1 MTQDVAAI
9 GIKVDTDGVERGIK
23 SLEQLVGVGPK
34 VEQSMNRVG
43 AGSRRAGQDLKN
55 LGAAEAAKGLERT
68 ALAGNA
74 ATASLGSLRGALTS
88 LSAVVLA
95 KNFIGT
101 ADAVTTLNNQLRLAT
116 GSTASAA
123 AAYSSLYQIAQRSRV
138 GFVELGQTFASI
150 ARAAEPLGISQERL
164 LTVTESIGNA
174 MTISGGSA
182 QGLQAAL
189 IQLSQGLASGTL
201 RGEELNSVMEQA
213 PRLAKALADGM
224 GVTIGQLRTLGAEG
238 AITSAAVIKALESQA
253 QTLQG
258 EVAGATLTVGQA
270 FTQLGNATTNA
281 VGEFDRVTG
290 ASSSAAS
297 AISSVASA
305 IDSIGRIASENESA
319 VKAVL
324 GFAGVVVGAKA
335 ATVAI
340 GGVAAA
346 MTAARMATVGFTA
359 ALAANPIGAA
369 IVAIT
374 ALGAAAYTS
383 GISLGEFGGA
393 MDDLG
398 AAAARAEKET
408 AKLSEKI
415 KQAEEDAQ
423 AAASKL
429 AKAEEALARLEARG
443 AKGSPNL
450 MLREAYKDAERLVDK
465 LREAKRVKDAL
476 LESARSER
484 IEGDPYNGMPQYR
497 AWKQQVAEREE
508 VSSKLLAISARENG
522 ITKQFTD
529 DLNTY
534 AKALEVG
541 AMSHEQYT
549 EAVTKL
555 NTERAKSLQRRNG
568 GNDGA
573 RDADRLNAALHQSAI
588 AQIQSSLRELTSAYS
603 VSESVMEASRSAGL
617 MGEKEYYDAKRSF
630 IELNKQAQ
638 LSALAEE
645 NAALQAQ
652 SLAGAEAVARDQR
665 IAENRSEMARIALE
679 AAGKL
684 QVLNIEQTASAKQQE
699 AALLAARQAAD
710 EYIDSISR
718 ASSIA
723 ARGVGRGDR
732 WRSDEQGRLGVADRF
747 ASERRDLASQR
758 ALAEMQAGGALT
770 AEVAKQY
777 DDRLAIITAAE
788 QQALAVYEQGV
799 AARIAAESNW
809 HNGATRAWEDYAANA
824 ANVAE
829 HTANLFTKAFQGME
843 DAIVNF
849 AMTGKLSFSD
859 MAKSI
864 IADLIRIQAR
874 QAIVGMTGSLFGQG
888 GPLAAAGKFFGFAS
902 GGYTGD
908 GGKYEPAGIVHKG
921 EYVINAAA
929 TKRLGLGYLNSLNG
943 YANGGLVGGGGG
955 SAAPGSVVVNI
966 HNNAGA
972 QVEQQ
977 QRTGADGQQI
987 IDVFIKQAVSAVAG
1001 QLASDSGQI
1010 GQAMRAR
1017 KSMGMA

>member
-74 ATASLGSLRGALTS
+74 ATASLGSLRGALAS

-324 GFAGVVVGAKA
+324 GFTGVVVGAKA
-335 ATVAI
+335 ASVAI

-374 ALGAAAYTS
+374 ALGAAAYAS
-383 GISLGEFGGA
+383 GISLGEFAGA
-393 MDDLG
+393 VDDLG

-465 LREAKRVKDAL
+465 LREAKRERDSL
-476 LESARSER
+476 LESVRSMR
-484 IEGDPYNGMPQYR
+484 VEGDPYNSMPQYKELKQFDEDRVKAR
-497 AWKQQVAEREE
+497 ARLREIDDRKLGINKQFLDELSAYHEGLRTGELTLDSYTKKVIDLENRRADSVKKRGGSGGGNPNRDTQA
-508 VSSKLLAISARENG
+508 LARFEISAV
-522 ITKQFTD
+522 Q
-529 DLNTY
+529 
-534 AKALEVG
+534 A
-541 AMSHEQYT
+541 AMSQITAVYT
-549 EAVTKL
+549 GSEAII
-555 NTERAKSLQRRNG
+555 ESLHR
-568 GNDGA
+568 
-573 RDADRLNAALHQSAI
+573 
-588 AQIQSSLRELTSAYS
+588 
-603 VSESVMEASRSAGL
+603 AGL
-617 MGEKEYYDAKRSF
+617 VDERDYYEAKIGFVEMHLDAKRR
-630 IELNKQAQ
+630 ELE
-638 LSALAEE
+638 EE
-645 NAALQAQ
+645 NRILAAQ
-652 SLAGAEAVARDQR
+652 SLKGVDAIERDR
-665 IAENRSEMARIALE
+665 KIAENRAQLAKITDE
-679 AAGKL
+679 AAFQTSVLAIESASAAAAQQASFKAAERSAKDYLDTLRRGFQRDAASVGMGDQERSIQSGKQQVEDQYAARMQDIYAQREQAEILSGGKL
-684 QVLNIEQTASAKQQE
+684 SAE
-699 AALLAARQAAD
+699 MER
-710 EYIDSISR
+710 
-718 ASSIA
+718 
-723 ARGVGRGDR
+723 
-732 WRSDEQGRLGVADRF
+732 RF
-747 ASERRDLASQR
+747 AERLTLEKHYLSD
-758 ALAEMQAGGALT
+758 ALIA
-770 AEVAKQY
+770 Y
-777 DDRLAIITAAE
+777 DE
-788 QQALAVYEQGV
+788 GV
-799 AARIAAESNW
+799 AARLASESRW
-809 HNGATRAWEDYAANA
+809 ENGATRAWKNYAANA

-874 QAIVGMTGSLFGQG
+874 QAIVGMAGSLFGQD
-888 GPLAAAGKFFGFAS
+888 GPLAAAGKFLGFAS

-921 EYVINAAA
+921 EYVINAAS
-929 TKRLGLGYLNSLNG
+929 TKKLGLAYLSRLNG
-943 YANGGLVGGGGG
+943 YANGGLVGG
-955 SAAPGSVVVNI
+955 SALP
-966 HNNAGA
+966 
-972 QVEQQ
+972 
-977 QRTGADGQQI
+977 
-987 IDVFIKQAVSAVAG
+987 AVAG
-1001 QLASDSGQI
+1001 GGDVHISVTVDAGGQVQSQASGINESAMNQLGKLIGVAVKEQI
-1010 GQAMRAR
+1010 VKEKRPGGILYAGGR
-1017 KSMGMA
+1017 